1 MMKDNDKRLVC
12 SNEKKNKIIATRSQT
27 RLRR

>member
-1 MMKDNDKRLVC
+1 MKDIDNRLVC
-12 SNEKKNKIIATRSQT
+12 SEDKKNKIIATRSQT

>member
-1 MMKDNDKRLVC
+1 MKDIDNRLVC
-12 SNEKKNKIIATRSQT
+12 SESKKNKIRNTRSQT